1 MQIFGKLANIRKNEF
16 DPLDPDRFLK
26 KGKKS
31 MIIAILLAI
40 PAVLIAI
47 YSFSVSLYT
56 MNFGDVIGVLDRYFN
71 GIEPATYREMIL
83 DHLVLDNY
91 VPRAFAGLMVGAILA
106 MGGAVMQSALR
117 NPLAD
122 SYTTGISSGALFGYT
137 VSVILGIGILPG
149 LGETS
154 DIINAFAFSLI
165 PTGVILI
172 FTIRRKVTPTAMILI
187 GLGVMY
193 LFSAA
198 TTLLKYTAD
207 PKHIA
212 QIYEWSIG
220 SLASAGWNGIPIL
233 LGATVAMSI
242 ALALLYRRVNVLSTG
257 ENMSVALGVNPQN
270 TRIIVLI
277 IVSLCTAA
285 AVCFTGSIGFVGLVI
300 PHVSRILV
308 GSNLKYL
315 IPTSAMLGAILLV
328 SSDCI
333 ARVVGSSGL
342 PVGVIT
348 AIIGSPLFLYFL
360 VKQRRNA
367 WQ

>member
-1 MQIFGKLANIRKNEF
+1 MQIFGKLANLHNRDY
-16 DPLDPDRFLK
+16 DPLDADRFLK
-26 KGKKS
+26 KGKRS
-31 MIIAILLAI
+31 IMIILLLLI
-40 PAVLIAI
+40 PTALIAVF
-47 YSFSVSLYT
+47 SFSVSLYT
-56 MNFGDVIGVLDRYFN
+56 MDFGDVIGVLDRYFH
-71 GIEPATYREMIL
+71 GIPPSSYREEIL

-106 MGGAVMQSALR
+106 MGGAVMQSSLR

-149 LGETS
+149 LGEVS
-154 DIINAFAFSLI
+154 DIVNAFAFSLI
-165 PTGVILI
+165 PTAVILI
-172 FTIRRKVTPTAMILI
+172 FTFRRKVTPTAMILI

-212 QIYEWSIG
+212 QIYEWSVG
-220 SLASAGWNGIPIL
+220 SLASAGWGGFPIL
-233 LGATVAMSI
+233 LGATIVMAI
-242 ALALLYRRVNVLSTG
+242 AFFFMYRTVNVLSTG

-270 TRIIVLI
+270 TRILVLV

-300 PHVSRILV
+300 PHVSRIIV

-315 IPTSAMLGAILLV
+315 IPTSAVLGAILLV

-333 ARVVGSSGL
+333 ARVIGSSGL

-360 VKQRRNA
+360 IKQRRNA